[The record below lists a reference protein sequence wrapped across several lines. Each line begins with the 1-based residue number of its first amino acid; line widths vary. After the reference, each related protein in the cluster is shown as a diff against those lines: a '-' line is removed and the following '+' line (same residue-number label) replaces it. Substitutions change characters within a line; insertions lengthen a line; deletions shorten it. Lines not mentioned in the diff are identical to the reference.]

1 MRHPWLFKSP
11 EGTSQTN
18 WLIGWRYKHGNVFS
32 LPVLISRE
40 AWPYYCFY
48 SETSHLSITLCMA
61 DDDFPG
67 DHREAE
73 TPVPIPNTTV
83 KRFFANGTAV
93 RLWESRSS
101 PGLFFYLLS
110 FLLFSSL
117 PLLYNSCVI
126 FSFVNYLKY
135 IRIIWK
141 YIFMPS
147 CLFVYRFINSHKIE
161 YFVFIFLTSIHAQ
174 K

>member
-1 MRHPWLFKSP
+1 
-11 EGTSQTN
+11 
-18 WLIGWRYKHGNVFS
+18 
-32 LPVLISRE
+32 
-40 AWPYYCFY
+40 
-48 SETSHLSITLCMA
+48 MA

-93 RLWESRSS
+93 
-101 PGLFFYLLS
+101 FFYLLS

-117 PLLYNSCVI
+117 PFLYNSCVN

-135 IRIIWK
+135 IRII
-141 YIFMPS
+141 
-147 CLFVYRFINSHKIE
+147 
-161 YFVFIFLTSIHAQ
+161 
-174 K
+174 